1 MWKKINELKTAIL
14 SVIFIVG
21 LAFTGYDTFAKE
33 ADFQE
38 FKAEYQ
44 FDKDA
49 ARRKELREIIFECQ
63 TKYADSDN
71 EFIIKTCR
79 DAEIELDELKK

>member
-1 MWKKINELKTAIL
+1 MLKKINELKTAIL
-14 SVIFIVG
+14 SVVALIA
-21 LAFTGYDTFAKE
+21 LSFTGYDTFAKE

-38 FKAEYQ
+38 FKIEYQ

-79 DAEIELDELKK
+79 DAEIELEELKN

>member
-1 MWKKINELKTAIL
+1 MLKKINELKAAIL
-14 SVIFIVG
+14 SVMILIG

-63 TKYADSDN
+63 TKYADSEND
-71 EFIIKTCR
+71 FIIKTCR
-79 DAEIELDELKK
+79 DAEIELEEFKK

>member
-1 MWKKINELKTAIL
+1 MLKKINELKAAIL
-14 SVIFIVG
+14 SIVAIIT
-21 LAFTGYDTFAKE
+21 LSFTGYDTFAKE

-79 DAEIELDELKK
+79 DAEIELEELKP

>member
-1 MWKKINELKTAIL
+1 MLKKINELKTAIFSVMALIAL
-14 SVIFIVG
+14 S
-21 LAFTGYDTFAKE
+21 FTGYDTFAKE

-44 FDKDA
+44 FDKEA
-49 ARRKELREIIFECQ
+49 ARRKELREIVFECQ

>member
-1 MWKKINELKTAIL
+1 MLKKINEFKTAVL
-14 SVIFIVG
+14 SIVA
-21 LAFTGYDTFAKE
+21 LIALSFTGYDTFAKE
-33 ADFQE
+33 KDFQE

-49 ARRKELREIIFECQ
+49 ARRKELREIIFDCQ

-71 EFIIKTCR
+71 DFIIKTCR
-79 DAEIELDELKK
+79 DAEIELEELKQ

>member
-1 MWKKINELKTAIL
+1 MLKKINELKTAIL
-14 SVIFIVG
+14 SVMVLIG

-49 ARRKELREIIFECQ
+49 ERRKELREIIFDCK
-63 TKYADSDN
+63 TKYADSDI

-79 DAEIELDELKK
+79 DAEIELEELKK